1 MSRAIIV
8 FLLHLRELLLCSR
21 FTNIGSLGIQKAW
34 SGSALTLLCFPVF
47 MISTLANRKHTVVQ
61 NLMVSRLHI
70 SRLTWP
76 AIFRSTKLQFFKQVG
91 LIRANQFMQLLTFRG
106 RVPKL
111 NEANLTPN
119 SIEILIFILFL
130 FKNRINFFMWPDS
143 FYFLIWITDRK

>member
-21 FTNIGSLGIQKAW
+21 LTNIGSLGIQKAW

-106 RVPKL
+106 CVPKL